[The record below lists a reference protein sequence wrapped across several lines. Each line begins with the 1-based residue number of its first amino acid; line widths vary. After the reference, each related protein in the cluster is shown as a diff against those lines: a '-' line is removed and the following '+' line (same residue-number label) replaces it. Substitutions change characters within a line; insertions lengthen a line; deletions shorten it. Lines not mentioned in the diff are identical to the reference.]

1 MVNNRNM
8 RYYAGNGG
16 NVNGNMHGN
25 MQGSCGCGD
34 GCDALKKK
42 LRELDFAI
50 VETVLYLDAY
60 PECKSALEYYCKLKE
75 ERKSVAEAVNEKCG
89 PITARDNCCASWDW
103 VKTPWPWEYDA
114 N

>member
-8 RYYAGNGG
+8 RYYAGNG
-16 NVNGNMHGN
+16 NMNGNM
-25 MQGSCGCGD
+25 GSCGCGD

-42 LRELDFAI
+42 LWELDFAM
-50 VETVLYLDAY
+50 VETSLYLDAY